1 MKLNQSMP
9 ALVLD
14 TLSPGQNLESYI
26 QTVNSFELLTAD
38 EEKEL
43 AERLYYDEHLES
55 ARRLVMSHLRF
66 VVHIAKS

>member
-1 MKLNQSMP
+1 MP

-43 AERLYYDEHLES
+43 AERLYYDEHL
-55 ARRLVMSHLRF
+55 
-66 VVHIAKS
+66 